1 MKHDC
6 SEWYNICTPKWV
18 ALAHVEVIITRV
30 RFSMSK
36 RTWHYHLRL
45 SPKWSIRAQ
54 TKWSIIRLFFHPFAI
69 FVVNYPTRS
78 KLHSIIQLLKFYRNI
93 IIIIE
98 ENFHYYKSIS
108 ILINFFPFVKNSNK
122 IRNDIST
129 GEISFPNSVNRS
141 KKQGIPIPSNAA
153 TIRLHPWNSLH
164 KIRTDK
170 RMQPPVYR
178 SPTHAAPFHKRAGVW
193 TGWRGRERGVGDGEQ
208 WAPRYRKG
216 RRKLQPLA

>member
-1 MKHDC
+1 MSC
-6 SEWYNICTPKWV
+6 SRARGSNYNARTFLDVQAHLTLPFAVVPKMVHTSSNKMINNQTVLSSFRNICCQLSDKKQ
-18 ALAHVEVIITRV
+18 ITFHCIRV
-30 RFSMSK
+30 
-36 RTWHYHLRL
+36 
-45 SPKWSIRAQ
+45 
-54 TKWSIIRLFFHPFAI
+54 
-69 FVVNYPTRS
+69 
-78 KLHSIIQLLKFYRNI
+78 QLLKFYRNI

-193 TGWRGRERGVGDGEQ
+193 TGWRGREGGVGDGEQ